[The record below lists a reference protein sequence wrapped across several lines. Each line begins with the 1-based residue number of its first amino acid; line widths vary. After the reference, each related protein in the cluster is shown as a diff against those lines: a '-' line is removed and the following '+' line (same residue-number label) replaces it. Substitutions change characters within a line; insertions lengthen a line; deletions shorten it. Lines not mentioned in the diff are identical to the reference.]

1 MHSHRFLYAVI
12 LAASALSV
20 LTVMLI
26 TSLCAQSRAVREAY
40 QEDISI
46 NEMVDA
52 DDGDRTDRLKR
63 AA

>member
-12 LAASALSV
+12 VAASALSV
-20 LTVMLI
+20 LTVMLL
-26 TSLCAQSRAVREAY
+26 TSLYAQARAVREAY
-40 QEDISI
+40 REDVSI

-52 DDGDRTDRLKR
+52 DDDARADRLKR